1 VRIRNWIFIFAATLP
16 CAAQPLA
23 QLIGQALERNRDIL
37 VAQKRYESMAQRPEQ
52 AAGLPDPTVSLGY
65 ASNGW
70 PWPGSGLGHDPTSN
84 IGVML
89 AQTVPFPGKRPLR
102 GQIAGKEAE
111 AARQEY
117 LAARLHL
124 VAQLKRA
131 YHELYHA
138 TVAIGFIDRYQE
150 LLENI
155 LRASEARY
163 AVGRAAQQDVLK
175 AQTQLAVFETQRERY
190 QLDRT
195 SRQIDINALLDRP
208 QDTAIAVTEDIGAG
222 ELPFTLDELLG
233 RARRV
238 SPELERGRTLVERSE
253 LAANLARK
261 DVYPDYTVSG
271 GYFNQGGMAPMWE
284 LRVDFS
290 LPVHYWQKQH
300 AAIAEREYGATEARH
315 EYEASRV
322 SLESRIRQSY
332 AEAETAHRLAVLYEK
347 SIVPEAQLTLDSSL
361 AGYQTGKAD
370 FVSVFSNFMNVV
382 DYELMDHEAI
392 MQFQVALAR
401 LEELAGI
408 EVRE

>member
-1 VRIRNWIFIFAATLP
+1 VRLRDWIFVFAATLP
-16 CAAQPLA
+16 CGAQPLA
-23 QLIGQALERNRDIL
+23 QLIGQALQRNRDIL

-52 AAGLPDPTVSLGY
+52 AASLPDPTVSLGY

-70 PWPGSGLGHDPTSN
+70 PWPGAGLGHDPTSN

-89 AQTVPFPGKRPLR
+89 GQTVPFPGKRPLR

-111 AARQEY
+111 ATRQEY
-117 LAARLHL
+117 LATRLH
-124 VAQLKRA
+124 VIAQLKQA
-131 YHELYHA
+131 YHELHHA
-138 TVAIGFIDRYQE
+138 VVAIGFIDRYQE

-190 QLDRT
+190 RLDRT
-195 SRQIDINALLDRP
+195 NRQTEINALLDRP
-208 QDTAIAVTEDIGAG
+208 LDTPVAAPPDISAG
-222 ELPFTLDELLG
+222 DLPFTLDDLLG
-233 RARRV
+233 RARRLA
-238 SPELERGRTLVERSE
+238 PELERDRTLVERSE

-300 AAIAEREYGATEARH
+300 AAIAEQEYAATEARH
-315 EYEASRV
+315 QYEASRV
-322 SLESRIRQSY
+322 SLESRIRQAY
-332 AEAETAHRLAVLYEK
+332 AEAATAQRLTALYEK
-347 SIVPEAQLTLDSSL
+347 SVIPEAQLSLDSSL
-361 AGYQTGKAD
+361 AGYETGKVD
-370 FVSVFSNFMNVV
+370 FVSVFSGFMNVV
-382 DYELMDHEAI
+382 DFELMDHEAI
-392 MQFQVALAR
+392 MQFHVALAR
-401 LEELAGI
+401 LEELAGL

>member
-1 VRIRNWIFIFAATLP
+1 MRIRNWILVFVVTLP
-16 CAAQPLA
+16 CTAQPLA
-23 QLIGQALERNRDIL
+23 QLIGQALDRNRDIL

-70 PWPGSGLGHDPTSN
+70 PWPGAGLGHDPTSN

-89 AQTVPFPGKRPLR
+89 GQTVPFPGKRPLR

-124 VAQLKRA
+124 VAQLKQA
-131 YHELYHA
+131 YHELHHA
-138 TVAIGFIDRYQE
+138 TVAIGFVDRYQE
-150 LLENI
+150 LLEII
-155 LRASEARY
+155 LRTSEARY

-190 QLDRT
+190 RLDRT
-195 SRQIDINALLDRP
+195 SRQIEINALLDRP
-208 QDTAIAVTEDIGAG
+208 QDTPVAVTEDTGAG

-233 RARRV
+233 RARRLA
-238 SPELERGRTLVERSE
+238 PELERDRTLIERSE
-253 LAANLARK
+253 LAASLARK

-290 LPVHYWQKQH
+290 LPIHYWQK
-300 AAIAEREYGATEARH
+300 
-315 EYEASRV
+315 
-322 SLESRIRQSY
+322 
-332 AEAETAHRLAVLYEK
+332 
-347 SIVPEAQLTLDSSL
+347 
-361 AGYQTGKAD
+361 
-370 FVSVFSNFMNVV
+370 
-382 DYELMDHEAI
+382 
-392 MQFQVALAR
+392 
-401 LEELAGI
+401 
-408 EVRE
+408 